1 MFNIIKR
8 YFDRGIYDKEAVSKF
23 VLSGAL
29 STGQYKE
36 ITGEDYTR

>member
-8 YFDRGIYDKEAVSKF
+8 YFDKGIYNKEAVSKF

-29 STGQYKE
+29 SEEQYGE
-36 ITGEDYTR
+36 ITGEAYER